1 LPAWNLLLNFYLG
14 YICLIWLFEYS
25 DRKDVKVELVLVLN
39 IIAIAID
46 PLPLVEAQE
55 VYMGDLFL
63 VEGGIE
69 GGQED
74 MACLLVG
81 QVDFQ

>member
-1 LPAWNLLLNFYLG
+1 MFASLELTFEFLSRVHV
-14 YICLIWLFEYS
+14 FEYS

-63 VEGGIE
+63 VEVGIE